1 MKEVSKKLV
10 RSEEAKRRVMQ
21 AVLKLSASLGGRIR
35 TSPLLLSLAVAPM
48 GVILMFVAVMLWVSF
63 QRGVFGTASA
73 IYTLENYRIILTDP
87 FLYRVLWNT
96 AIFTLSTTFFALVI
110 GLPIAWLVER
120 TTIPGKTLIYAI
132 MTLGLLIPGIY
143 TAMGWTFIAH
153 PRIGFLNR
161 WLVDTFGFASGPI
174 NIATPIGMGFVQ
186 GLSLAALAFIL
197 TAQVFRAMDP
207 TLEEAAKVHGM
218 SFGKTL
224 QRVTLPLVLPGILAA
239 VIYVTTIGIAT
250 FDIPAILG
258 LGNRVYLLSTFIYI
272 QVHPQG
278 SGLPEYGI
286 TGAVGTFMVVVAGLL
301 TLWYGQVLRQGHR
314 FQVITGKGYRPASI
328 ELGSWAV
335 VAWSFIGLYAFISSL
350 LPLLLIAY
358 AAFTPFFA
366 PPSFEMMRQLSLV
379 HFYDMDWELVFRG
392 LLNTAMLVLW
402 VPLVV
407 LLFAFCISWL
417 VVRSRSR
424 ARYALEFGAFLP
436 HALPEVILAIGALL
450 LSLFVFRDFLPLY
463 GSVWL
468 IGLVYAVA
476 RLAFATR
483 AINASLLQIHSELEE
498 AAFVAGISTIQ
509 TAWRVVV
516 PLVRPTLLSVWIWT
530 VLLVYR
536 ELTVAVFLAVHDN
549 ITLPAVIWSYW
560 YGGAMN
566 KASAITLLMTLVL
579 TPLILTFWWFGRRSR
594 VAME

>member
-1 MKEVSKKLV
+1 MS
-10 RSEEAKRRVMQ
+10 
-21 AVLKLSASLGGRIR
+21 
-35 TSPLLLSLAVAPM
+35 
-48 GVILMFVAVMLWVSF
+48 VILMLVAVMLWISF

-73 IYTLENYRIILTDP
+73 IYTLENYRAILTDS

-161 WLVDTFGFASGPI
+161 WLVDIFGLASGPI

-197 TAQVFRAMDP
+197 TAQVFRAMNP

-218 SFGKTL
+218 SLVRTL
-224 QRVTLPLVLPGILAA
+224 RHVTLPLALPGILAA
-239 VIYVTTIGIAT
+239 VIYITTIGIAT

-272 QVHPQG
+272 KVHPQG

-286 TGAVGTFMVVVAGLL
+286 TCAVGTFMVVVAGLF
-301 TLWYGQVLRQGHR
+301 TLWYGQVLRHGHR
-314 FQVITGKGYRPASI
+314 FQIVTGKGYRPALI
-328 ELGSWAV
+328 ELGGWSV
-335 VAWSFIGLYAFISSL
+335 VGWGFIGFYAFIAKL

-392 LLNTAMLVLW
+392 LLNTAKLMLV
-402 VPLVV
+402 VPLLV
-407 LLFAFCISWL
+407 LLFGFCISWL

-450 LSLFVFRDFLPLY
+450 LSLFVLRDFLPLY

-509 TAWRVVV
+509 TAWRVVA
-516 PLVRPTLLSVWIWT
+516 PLVLPTLLSVWIWT

-536 ELTVAVFLAVHDN
+536 ELTVAVFLTVHDN

-566 KASAITLLMTLVL
+566 KAAAITLLMTLVL
-579 TPLILTFWWFGRRSR
+579 TPLILAFWWVGRRSL
-594 VAME
+594 VAMQ